1 MSGDAVPMIQRI
13 GQSRTILAAFMLVAV
28 MLVAISAV
36 RFQSPELLGQ
46 DKVLTD
52 FDAFYIAGTLASEG
66 AVGDAYH
73 AASMIKAQ
81 KRILGEQSFM
91 PWTYPPPFTLLVEQ
105 LASLPIG
112 VAYSMFA
119 LGSFGFY
126 LVVLHRIAGPWLPG
140 VLVLAMPLVLLNL
153 RTGQNGFLTAG
164 LIGSFL
170 LLWRARTHWAGVP
183 LGLMIIKPHLAVG
196 IGLMALFGKRWS
208 VVATSA
214 AVVLLALALAT
225 FAYGF
230 PVWTYFLGAVKESGA
245 FLAEGYYLLFRMSSL
260 YAALRSWGLSTD
272 WAMAG
277 HLAGTVM
284 AVGLLLWISFAEIEF
299 HHRAAL
305 ICALSLFV
313 SPYNYDYDLTIL
325 SVGLAFIAPE
335 LAAHATPRA
344 AAGLLAQAWVTFGY
358 GVLCSALLATAQTG
372 GCDLSTGAAPTVIA
386 PMLIGLCIAITRLSK
401 QRSENN
407 TAPAKAEEKAA

>member
-1 MSGDAVPMIQRI
+1 
-13 GQSRTILAAFMLVAV
+13 
-28 MLVAISAV
+28 
-36 RFQSPELLGQ
+36 
-46 DKVLTD
+46 
-52 FDAFYIAGTLASEG
+52 
-66 AVGDAYH
+66 
-73 AASMIKAQ
+73 
-81 KRILGEQSFM
+81 
-91 PWTYPPPFTLLVEQ
+91 
-105 LASLPIG
+105 
-112 VAYSMFA
+112 
-119 LGSFGFY
+119 
-126 LVVLHRIAGPWLPG
+126 
-140 VLVLAMPLVLLNL
+140 
-153 RTGQNGFLTAG
+153 
-164 LIGSFL
+164 
-170 LLWRARTHWAGVP
+170 
-183 LGLMIIKPHLAVG
+183 
-196 IGLMALFGKRWS
+196 MALFGNRWS

-245 FLAEGYYLLFRMSSL
+245 FLAEGYYPLFRMSSL

-358 GVLCSALLATAQTG
+358 GVLFSALLATAQTG
-372 GCDLSTGAAPTVIA
+372 GCNLATGAAPTVIA
-386 PMLIGLCIAITRLSK
+386 PMLIGLCIAITRLTK

-407 TAPAKAEEKAA
+407 TAPAKADAKAA